1 MFRIYEIR
9 NKATHRIEFISLF
22 KSTEKPDDAFRA
34 DPISQSF
41 ANRYDLYINIPSES
55 FESYD
60 KAIAFLHQKSIDY
73 KLLKVANEEA
83 RMEATQSEGEIPK
96 AKVARPRKKKE

>member
-1 MFRIYEIR
+1 MYNFYEIR
-9 NKATHRIEFISLF
+9 NRATHRIEYMDLF
-22 KSTEKPDDAFRA
+22 NSTDKPDEVFRKN
-34 DPISQSF
+34 PISKRF
-41 ANRYDLYINIPSES
+41 ANRYDIYINIPSER

-60 KAIAFLHQKSIDY
+60 EAIAFLQQKSIDY

-83 RMEATQSEGEIPK
+83 RTEATQSEGEIPK